1 MLLKTKEVAM
11 PHGFVIGKGLFMG
24 SLCAVLLLT
33 AIAPCTATTQ
43 AKNQADPLPL
53 DKVIVTATKTRHTL
67 GDVPV
72 DAEVITR
79 EEMEIRQVKTV
90 QEALK
95 YLPGVKINQTSSSW
109 GDKGKVQLQ
118 GLDERHT
125 LILVDG
131 QRYLGGHGDAADLQ
145 SIPLAMVERI
155 EVVKGPAS
163 ALYGSDA
170 MGGVVNIITRNAQP
184 GKFSLSLSPSLG
196 SRATQAHEASAGF
209 SSGAFSGLLGY
220 TYRDSNG
227 VKKET
232 DAYHEHIFQ
241 GSLGYAFTPD
251 SQLTVKPCYSKHSM
265 DDEDRT
271 QKRTGVNAVW
281 DWAPDKLSKL
291 SVRGSF
297 FNYEHTTGDRS
308 TDWDTDNHEG
318 ETIYSRLLFERHT
331 VTAGYQFR
339 KEEITDKGK
348 DYKADQ
354 DLHSF
359 YVQDEID
366 LQPLVVVVGTRI
378 DCHDRWGTEV
388 NPKASLLYNVTDHL
402 KLRGSVGTAFKAPS
416 LVKLYGDGWRMGPY
430 LVHANPDLD
439 PEKSIG
445 YQLSVEYAWSER
457 ILTKLALFRNDIED
471 LIDSRKVKN
480 GRPPWDLYWR
490 NIDEAITQ
498 GVELS
503 LTAQVAKGL
512 TARAGYTYLDTEDE
526 KLHKELTYRSRH
538 KASLELNQRFAEL
551 GLNLNIAGEYH
562 GSRYD
567 SDYERLGGY
576 FVCNLAVTQDIGKHF
591 QVFARADN
599 MLDKKNIDDEYD
611 IDGME
616 FLAGIKMSL

>member
-1 MLLKTKEVAM
+1 MRYRSILE
-11 PHGFVIGKGLFMG
+11 KGLFTG
-24 SLCAVLLLT
+24 AIGAALLL
-33 AIAPCTATTQ
+33 ASASPSMATTE
-43 AKNQADPLPL
+43 AASREDPLKL
-53 DKVIVTATKTRHTL
+53 DRVIVTATKTRHTL

-79 EEMEIRQVKTV
+79 EEMEQRQVKTV

-95 YLPGVKINQTSSSW
+95 YLPGVKVNQTSSGW
-109 GDKGKVQLQ
+109 GDKGQVRMQ

-131 QRYLGGHGDAADLQ
+131 QRFRGGHGDATDLQ
-145 SIPLAMVERI
+145 SIPLDMVERI

-170 MGGVVNIITRNAQP
+170 MGGVINVITRKAP
-184 GKFSLSLSPSLG
+184 GGMSLSLSPSFG
-196 SRATQAHEASAGF
+196 SRATQVHEATAGYA
-209 SSGAFSGLLGY
+209 SGAFSGLLGY
-220 TYRDSNG
+220 TYRESNG

-232 DAYHEHIFQ
+232 DEYHEHIFQ

-251 SQLTVKPCYSKHSM
+251 SKVTVKPYYSQHSM
-265 DDEDRT
+265 EDESRT
-271 QKRTGVNAVW
+271 QKRTGVNSVW

-297 FNYEHTTGDRS
+297 FNYEHVTGDRS
-308 TDWDTDNHEG
+308 SDWDTDNYEG
-318 ETIYSRLLFERHT
+318 ELTYSRLLFDRHT

-339 KEEITDKGK
+339 KEEITDNGK
-348 DYKADQ
+348 DYEADQ

-366 LQPLVVVVGTRI
+366 IQPLVVVVGTRI

-388 NPKASLLYNVTDHL
+388 NPKASLLYKVTDNL
-402 KLRGSVGTAFKAPS
+402 KLRASVGTAFKAPS

-430 LVHANPDLD
+430 VVHANPDLD

-445 YQLSVEYAWSER
+445 YQLSVEYAFSER
-457 ILTKLALFRNDIED
+457 FLAKLSLFRNEIDD
-471 LIDSRKVKN
+471 LIDSRTVRN
-480 GRPPWDLYWR
+480 GRPPYDMYWQ

-503 LTAQVAKGL
+503 LTADLTRGL

-526 KLHKELTYRSRH
+526 KEHKELPNRSKH
-538 KASLELNQRFAEL
+538 KASLELNQTFADL

-562 GSRYD
+562 GPRYD
-567 SDYERLGGY
+567 SDYARLGGY
-576 FVCNLAVTQDIGKHF
+576 FVCNVAVTQDIGRHF

-599 MLDKKNIDDEYD
+599 ILDKKNIDDEYD
-611 IDGME
+611 MDGIE
-616 FLAGIKMSL
+616 FLAGFKMNL